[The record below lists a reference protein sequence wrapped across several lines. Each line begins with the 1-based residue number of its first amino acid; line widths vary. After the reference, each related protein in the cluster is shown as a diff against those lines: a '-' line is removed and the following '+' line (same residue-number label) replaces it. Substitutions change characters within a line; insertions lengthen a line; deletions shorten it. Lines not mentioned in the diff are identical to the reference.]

1 MNINTLTGFCAAQEG
16 LVGEAL
22 PLQPGAGVAAA
33 PGLHSSKHHDRDP
46 FDLLSEIALNTLVEA
61 MAGGKDGGHGKA
73 DTHGG
78 TRRCCWLARL
88 VLSLP
93 ALLFGL
99 LPPLFDAGVQQG
111 RHGVA

>member
-1 MNINTLTGFCAAQEG
+1 MNISTLTGFCAAQEG

-33 PGLHSSKHHDRDP
+33 PGFHGSQHHEQVL
-46 FDLLSEIALNTLVEA
+46 FNLLSETTLNTLVEA
-61 MAGGKDGGHGKA
+61 MAGGKDGGHGNT
-73 DTHGG
+73 DGG

-88 VLSLP
+88 LLGIP
-93 ALLFGL
+93 ALLIGL